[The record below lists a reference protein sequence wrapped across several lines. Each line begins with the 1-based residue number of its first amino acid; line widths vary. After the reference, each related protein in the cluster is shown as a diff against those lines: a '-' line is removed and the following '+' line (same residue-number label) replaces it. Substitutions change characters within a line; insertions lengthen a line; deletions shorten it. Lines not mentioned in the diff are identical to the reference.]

1 MSSTPSVPKP
11 NPNARLLQFRKLHT
25 WFGLFASVFLILIAS
40 TGIYLNHKDTFRPA
54 LEFLGAPR
62 KNAEKDSEKKK
73 DNSPHE
79 NPGKPTIS
87 AHELATLPISF
98 AAALKTAA
106 MHLNDRPIERVEVKP
121 EHGRTVYK
129 IRTVG
134 GPEVIVDAHSGD
146 WELKGEK
153 KAAPADENTAEK
165 PAPGAKSP
173 KPKGGK
179 DEKFLKNSTGGPPD
193 SPAAVPVSESTDAP
207 KPKSIDWGKA
217 IKDLHTGKIGGDA
230 GKLVVDLVAVGLIL
244 LTLTGLYLWTIPTLR
259 KRRSARHRAAAEA
272 AKAVSSD
279 N

>member
-11 NPNARLLQFRKLHT
+11 NPNSRLLQFRKLHT
-25 WFGLFASVFLILIAS
+25 WFGLFASVFIILIAA
-40 TGIYLNHKDTFRPA
+40 TGIYLNHKDTFRPV

-62 KNAEKDSEKKK
+62 KDAEKDSEKKK
-73 DNSPHE
+73 DHSPHE
-79 NPGKPTIS
+79 PPGKPTLS

-98 AAALKTAA
+98 AVALETAA

-129 IRTVG
+129 IRTAG
-134 GPEVIVDAHSGD
+134 GPEMIVDAHTGD

-153 KAAPADENTAEK
+153 KAAPAGDNIAEK
-165 PAPGAKSP
+165 PTPGAKPS

-179 DEKFLKNSTGGPPD
+179 DEKSLKNSAGSPPD
-193 SPAAVPVSESTDAP
+193 SHATSPDSGPTDSLKP
-207 KPKSIDWGKA
+207 KPMDWGKA

-244 LTLTGLYLWTIPTLR
+244 LTLTGLYLWTIPALR
-259 KRRSARHRAAAEA
+259 KRRSARQRAAAEA
-272 AKAVSSD
+272 AKATSSED
-279 N
+279 